1 MKNSKTFIRTL
12 ALALLAG
19 AGLSG
24 CVAVPYGGS
33 PYGGSPYGYGQEAY
47 GPPVYSAPAVIV
59 PSISLGFGF
68 GGRRH
73 NGYRRW

>member
-1 MKNSKTFIRTL
+1 MKTSRVLTRTL

-19 AGLSG
+19 IGLSG
-24 CVAVPYGGS
+24 CVAVPYG
-33 PYGGSPYGYGQEAY
+33 PSPYGYGQEAY
-47 GPPVYSAPAVIV
+47 GPPVYSAPVIV

-73 NGYRRW
+73 HHRGYR

>member
-1 MKNSKTFIRTL
+1 MKTSKTLVKTL

-24 CVAVPYGGS
+24 CVAVPYGPS

-47 GPPVYSAPAVIV
+47 GPPVYSAPVIV

-73 NGYRRW
+73 HGRW